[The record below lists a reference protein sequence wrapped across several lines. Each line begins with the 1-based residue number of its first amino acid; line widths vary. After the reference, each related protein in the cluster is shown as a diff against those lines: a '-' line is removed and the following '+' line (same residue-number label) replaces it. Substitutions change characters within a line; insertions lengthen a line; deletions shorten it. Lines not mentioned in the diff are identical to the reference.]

1 MDLQDVISR
10 ILVPLEDE
18 IDEKDGVKKSS
29 KNVKYFLGTYWL
41 KWKLTTVL
49 GMLCATHQ
57 V

>member
-1 MDLQDVISR
+1 MGLQDVISR

-18 IDEKDGVKKSS
+18 IDEKDGVKKV
-29 KNVKYFLGTYWL
+29 VKRKIFPGSYWL
-41 KWKLTTVL
+41 KWKLTTAL